1 MKIIKKVN
9 AWDVCVLVGCC
20 SGGRAGRPVRE
31 KKHFIS
37 IIIVY
42 YYYNTII
49 IGLIVNVIH
58 DYPNLPI
65 YRQDVLTA
73 FLKWTYYDFPYFC
86 LYTVKLKIM
95 RSACVM
101 QTVPMVKELIAPR
114 TLF

>member
-1 MKIIKKVN
+1 M
-9 AWDVCVLVGCC
+9 VGCC

-114 TLF
+114 TLLVFSTQVSV

>member
-1 MKIIKKVN
+1 MPGTSVY
-9 AWDVCVLVGCC
+9 WVGCC
-20 SGGRAGRPVRE
+20 SGGRAGRPVRV

-37 IIIVY
+37 IMIV
-42 YYYNTII
+42 I

-65 YRQDVLTA
+65 YRQDVLTT
-73 FLKWTYYDFPYFC
+73 FLKWTYCDFPYFC

-101 QTVPMVKELIAPR
+101 QTVPMMKQLIAP
-114 TLF
+114 LF